1 MAIAN
6 NNEEKPLIIYT
17 FKKLCNGEQ
26 WLATQHYILLQSCSS
41 TTLSVKV
48 ASKFGAI
55 SNFEVKSKTYDLYAI
70 LLLLI

>member
-26 WLATQHYILLQSCSS
+26 WLATQQYELIIDSCK
-41 TTLSVKV
+41 TVLYVIKPRTRKKYCTALV
-48 ASKFGAI
+48 A
-55 SNFEVKSKTYDLYAI
+55 
-70 LLLLI
+70 